1 MEISYLNGKYIPGD
15 EINISADDRGFLFA
29 DGIYEAIRWYGNF
42 FYDMDSHMTR
52 LKRSMGEIRLS
63 WPEAGTFPEIAAR
76 LVKINSLEDRPAI
89 VYVQVTRGV
98 ARRSHAFPSPPVNP
112 TVYAYARSFRPDNN
126 LINNWIRTILRKD
139 IRWTRCDIK
148 TIALLPNVLSLQEAK
163 ENDCHECIFSRD
175 DIITECCHSN
185 VFFVLDGVL
194 RTHPESELI
203 LSGVTRKNVLRIA
216 REAGIPY
223 IEEAVREDQLS
234 RVSEAFVTNT
244 SFEIVPIISINGL
257 KVGEGI
263 PGPVSRLLR
272 GKFDAEIKVLKG

>member
-98 ARRSHAFPSPPVNP
+98 ARRYHAFPSP
-112 TVYAYARSFRPDNN
+112 R
-126 LINNWIRTILRKD
+126 
-139 IRWTRCDIK
+139 
-148 TIALLPNVLSLQEAK
+148 
-163 ENDCHECIFSRD
+163 
-175 DIITECCHSN
+175 
-185 VFFVLDGVL
+185 
-194 RTHPESELI
+194 
-203 LSGVTRKNVLRIA
+203 
-216 REAGIPY
+216 
-223 IEEAVREDQLS
+223 
-234 RVSEAFVTNT
+234 
-244 SFEIVPIISINGL
+244 
-257 KVGEGI
+257 
-263 PGPVSRLLR
+263 
-272 GKFDAEIKVLKG
+272 

>member
-1 MEISYLNGKYIPGD
+1 
-15 EINISADDRGFLFA
+15 
-29 DGIYEAIRWYGNF
+29 
-42 FYDMDSHMTR
+42 
-52 LKRSMGEIRLS
+52 
-63 WPEAGTFPEIAAR
+63 
-76 LVKINSLEDRPAI
+76 
-89 VYVQVTRGV
+89 
-98 ARRSHAFPSPPVNP
+98 
-112 TVYAYARSFRPDNN
+112 
-126 LINNWIRTILRKD
+126 
-139 IRWTRCDIK
+139 
-148 TIALLPNVLSLQEAK
+148 
-163 ENDCHECIFSRD
+163 
-175 DIITECCHSN
+175 
-185 VFFVLDGVL
+185 VLDGVL